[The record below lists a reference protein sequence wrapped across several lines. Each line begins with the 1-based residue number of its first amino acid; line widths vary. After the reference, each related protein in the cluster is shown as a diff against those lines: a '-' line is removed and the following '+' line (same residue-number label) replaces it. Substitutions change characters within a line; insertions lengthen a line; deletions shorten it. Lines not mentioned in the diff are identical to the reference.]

1 MPPTA
6 LTAPMAITTIA
17 QVVPA
22 GAARSKKTSIRP
34 KTATLS
40 IAPESIAEP
49 FGGATG
55 CARGNQK
62 WSGNSPALDPNPNSA
77 SPSAALRHVSGSCG
91 AAFAIA
97 ANDVSPACAA
107 RIPSAPSI
115 PSAPAWLT
123 IRYEK
128 TARRTTRTSTCAPT
142 STTEASAIS
151 SQDSMNAAT
160 DRAISTA
167 AIAAANAA
175 MPHPYRP
182 SGAFQTAT
190 AIVSTPSSAKNGEAN
205 GTRPQSKTNPGT
217 IEPTWP
223 NEGGAL
229 KASQAKTRH
238 TAPTNVVVRP
248 ESSFTLRRA
257 ELRER
262 FAPPPIDCQRD
273 LARNRGRSRS
283 LHAGFR
289 RRRRRHDAVHGRG
302 HALAGSRGAARGSPV
317 RYRGSVADR
326 ARLPALPEAPR
337 GFGFATGSPGRGRT
351 RPWSRT

>member
-77 SPSAALRHVSGSCG
+77 SPNAAL
-91 AAFAIA
+91 
-97 ANDVSPACAA
+97 
-107 RIPSAPSI
+107 
-115 PSAPAWLT
+115 
-123 IRYEK
+123 
-128 TARRTTRTSTCAPT
+128 
-142 STTEASAIS
+142 
-151 SQDSMNAAT
+151 
-160 DRAISTA
+160 
-167 AIAAANAA
+167 
-175 MPHPYRP
+175 PHPYRP

-217 IEPTWP
+217 IEPT
-223 NEGGAL
+223 
-229 KASQAKTRH
+229 
-238 TAPTNVVVRP
+238 
-248 ESSFTLRRA
+248 
-257 ELRER
+257 
-262 FAPPPIDCQRD
+262 
-273 LARNRGRSRS
+273 
-283 LHAGFR
+283 
-289 RRRRRHDAVHGRG
+289 
-302 HALAGSRGAARGSPV
+302 
-317 RYRGSVADR
+317 
-326 ARLPALPEAPR
+326 
-337 GFGFATGSPGRGRT
+337 
-351 RPWSRT
+351 